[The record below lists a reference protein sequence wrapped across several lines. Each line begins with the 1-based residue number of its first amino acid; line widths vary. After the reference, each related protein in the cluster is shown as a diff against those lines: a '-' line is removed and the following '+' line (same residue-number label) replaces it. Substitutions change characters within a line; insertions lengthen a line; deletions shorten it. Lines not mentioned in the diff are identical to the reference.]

1 MSVEKVCG
9 VEVFTLALPYTS
21 PPLSMND
28 RKHYMARARLTR
40 QIRSTTAWLAKQ
52 QKGPTGLELAAV
64 CLHYR
69 PRDNRRRD
77 SDNLMPVLKA
87 ACDGLVDHGLVPDD
101 TPQFMTKAMPVIHPA
116 EKGSEGSLWL
126 TISIGDS
133 Q

>member
-1 MSVEKVCG
+1 MSE
-9 VEVFTLALPYTS
+9 FTLALPYEK

-40 QIRSTTAWLAKQ
+40 EIRSTTAWLAKQ
-52 QKGPTGLELAAV
+52 AKVPAGLEHVTV

-69 PRDNRRRD
+69 PRDRRVRD
-77 SDNLMPVLKA
+77 AENLTPVLKA
-87 ACDGLVDHGLVPDD
+87 ACDGLVDHGLVRDD
-101 TPQFMTKAMPVIHPA
+101 TPDLMSKLMPVIHPA

>member
-1 MSVEKVCG
+1 MTEYVID
-9 VEVFTLALPYTS
+9 LPYTK

-28 RKHYMARARLTR
+28 RKHHMARARLTR

-52 QKGPTGLELAAV
+52 VKVPTGAERASV

-101 TPQFMTKAMPVIHPA
+101 TPDLMAKAMPVIHPA

-126 TISIGDS
+126 TISIGDA